1 MKWTHWIL
9 IMNFSCTL
17 SSSILLSTSAISHYR
32 LKTVLLSATQEF
44 AVSSLIVKTG
54 SVSIW
59 MRVYSIFYSNVSLLT
74 KLAIFGMKL
83 STASL
88 IRHVLSLARLMIAGI
103 NFSINKTSPIVLK
116 RGSRLSIRETMTSV
130 VLFFRRIETSGIRYW
145 AASC

>member
-9 IMNFSCTL
+9 IMNFSCPL
-17 SSSILLSTSAISHYR
+17 SSSILLSTNAISHYW
-32 LKTVLLSATQEF
+32 LKTVLLRATQEF

-59 MRVYSIFYSNVSLLT
+59 MRVCSIFYWNVSMLT
-74 KLAIFGMKL
+74 KLAILGMKL

-116 RGSRLSIRETMTSV
+116 SGSRLSIRETMTSV

-145 AASC
+145 AASY